1 MKSRI
6 YPIMLTYLGVFIA
19 ACLAVVA
26 YHYFFIWPKETCEA
40 HGDWWDEQDR
50 VCAVPVPIWTIT
62 GRQPGPARPPAPAA
76 SPAKPAV
83 ATSAP
88 AAKPALKP

>member
-6 YPIMLTYLGVFIA
+6 HPIMLTYLGAFIA

-26 YHYFFIWPKETCEA
+26 YHYFFIWPQQTCEA

-50 VCAVPVPIWTIT
+50 VCAVPIPIWTLTHRMPGAAKPETPVAT
-62 GRQPGPARPPAPAA
+62 G
-76 SPAKPAV
+76 AKPAV
-83 ATSAP
+83 AAAPP
-88 AAKPALKP
+88 AAKPAKP

>member
-6 YPIMLTYLGVFIA
+6 YPIMLTYLGIFVA

-40 HGDWWDEQDR
+40 HGNWWDEQDR
-50 VCAVPVPIWTIT
+50 VCAVPIPIWTIT
-62 GRQPGPARPPAPAA
+62 GRQPGPARPVTAAPKPAAATAPAKT
-76 SPAKPAV
+76 PTKP
-83 ATSAP
+83 
-88 AAKPALKP
+88 